1 MPDYQDI
8 ISLVRGP
15 VPETPPI
22 AIWALPPNTAGV
34 VGGIPDMIT
43 YYFDVE
49 ERLRQE
55 IKLKELL
62 PEAIVLPG
70 FWPSLGV
77 VVEASAFG
85 GQVVWSRKAAPY
97 IYPVFR
103 DIRDIDTVKVP
114 KPGEAGLTPLFL
126 TQMEIIRRKL
136 KPIGQ
141 SVDRMI
147 KSMGPAEVT
156 GLLLGYENF
165 FLNLYQDTTRLKR
178 LMEMVT
184 EFIIAWLH
192 IQLDFLGEAQL
203 LQIADHVPSQVS
215 PEHMETFILPYLKAI
230 YSEFPHPVK
239 IYHNEG
245 FHTDRHI
252 QGMLRFGADIWHFG
266 SDMHALA
273 DIYEK
278 LGDAM
283 VPFGGVNP
291 LGPMRYG
298 TPEEVRAET
307 RAVLTAAKGKRLL
320 LSTGTGTSPEVT
332 LENVRAMID
341 TVLAS

>member
-1 MPDYQDI
+1 
-8 ISLVRGP
+8 
-15 VPETPPI
+15 
-22 AIWALPPNTAGV
+22 
-34 VGGIPDMIT
+34 
-43 YYFDVE
+43 
-49 ERLRQE
+49 
-55 IKLKELL
+55 
-62 PEAIVLPG
+62 LPG

-85 GQVVWSRKAAPY
+85 GRVVWSRKAAPH
-97 IYPVFR
+97 IYPAFR
-103 DIRDIDTVKVP
+103 DIRDIDAVKAP

-126 TQMEIIRRKL
+126 TQVETMRNRLHPEGKD
-136 KPIGQ
+136 
-141 SVDRMI
+141 VDRMI
-147 KSMGPAEVT
+147 KSMGPAEVA

-165 FLNLYQDTTRLKR
+165 FLSLYHEPDRLKT
-178 LMEMVT
+178 LMDMVT
-184 EFIIAWLH
+184 EFIIKWLH
-192 IQLDFLGEAQL
+192 LQKELLGNVQL

-215 PEHMETFILPYLKAI
+215 PEHMEEFILPYLKAV
-230 YSEFPHPVK
+230 YSEFPEPVK

-252 QGMLRFGADIWHFG
+252 QGVLRFGADIWHFG
-266 SDMHALA
+266 SDVHKLP

-278 LGDAM
+278 IGDAM

-298 TPEEVRAET
+298 TPEAVCAET
-307 RAVLTAAKGKRLL
+307 REVIEAARGRRLL

-341 TVLAS
+341 TAMDL

>member
-1 MPDYQDI
+1 MRDYKEI

-15 VPETPPI
+15 VPEKPPI

-34 VGGIPDMIT
+34 VGGIPDMIR
-43 YYFDVE
+43 YYFDTD

-85 GQVVWSRKAAPY
+85 GQVVWSRKAAPH
-97 IYPVFR
+97 IYPTFR
-103 DIRDIDTVKVP
+103 DIKDIDSVKTP

-126 TQMEIIRRKL
+126 TQMEIMRRKL
-136 KPIGQ
+136 RPAGQ
-141 SVDRMI
+141 DVDKMI
-147 KSMGPAEVT
+147 KSMGPAEVA
-156 GLLLGYENF
+156 GLLLGYENY
-165 FLNLYQDTTRLKR
+165 FLSLYHDTNRLKK

-184 EFIIAWLH
+184 EFIIEWLH
-192 IQLDFLGEAQL
+192 VQEGFLGEAQL

-215 PEHMETFILPYLKAI
+215 PEHMEAFILPYLSAI
-230 YSEFPHPVK
+230 YSEFPNPVK

-252 QGMLRFGADIWHFG
+252 EGVLRFGADIWHFG
-266 SDMHALA
+266 SDVHALS
-273 DIYEK
+273 DVYKKI
-278 LGDAM
+278 GDAM

-291 LGPMRYG
+291 LGAMRYG
-298 TPEEVRAET
+298 TPEEVRVET
-307 RAVLTAAKGKRLL
+307 QEVLNAAKGRRLL

-341 TVLAS
+341 TAAAS